1 MRELRYVG
9 SDAVR
14 PDAADKVTGRA
25 YYIHDLSR
33 PGMLYG
39 KLKFSEH
46 ASARIAHIDTSR
58 ALALPGVR
66 AVITAYDTPELR
78 IGFLRDNFALKKG
91 RVRQFRDEVAAVAAI
106 DPDIAAEAIELIRV
120 EYEPLPAVFTPEA
133 ALAEGAPL
141 VHEVD
146 ADGRP
151 LTSNLLPVTVH
162 HESGDLAAGERASK
176 YIVEGEFSTP
186 LIQQACMGTAGC
198 IAEMDTRGNLTMWAK
213 TQIPFLAQRDFV
225 RALEAMGLAG
235 RNARV
240 IVPTL
245 GGAFGTGL
253 DTHAYEYIA
262 ILLAHRTGRPVK
274 ILYDRRE
281 EFANL
286 SPRQSARTRVVQG
299 CDADGRLTFRRV
311 EVLQDNG
318 AYTSW
323 GATYPTV
330 MLIPA
335 TSLYKVPNVWFDAKL
350 VYTNNTYAQ
359 AMRGYGNPEVT
370 WPIECLLDELADKV
384 GMDPLELRLLNKN
397 TPGEKTP
404 MGLEIGTCGLGECLE
419 FAKKSLDWQ
428 NKRGKQRHLRRGV
441 GVASLVHVGGSGRIY
456 RSDGGGVILKL
467 DDFGNVNVSYGG
479 VEMGQGLHSALT
491 LGVAEALG
499 VTPDKISINA
509 TDTATCPWDV
519 GTHASRGAFI
529 ALNAAILA
537 AKKARAKIFALA
549 AEIYAAEA
557 QKNLAAWQKKN
568 PAYQPP
574 AYDLKAAARADNLEL
589 CDGFLFPKD
598 APSDAWLRLEIGKL
612 LRALHFRGVAGQMVI
627 EEAFYEPPS
636 ALPDWSKGVGNMSAS
651 YAYGVQAF
659 EVEVDVETGSVHIL
673 KGVSAHDV
681 GRVLNQQT
689 LRGQVQGGLAQG
701 IGYALYEEVK
711 TAEGRVMNPSFTD
724 YKIPTAHE
732 MAFPVDV
739 CFVETDD
746 PAGPFGAKG
755 VGEPGLVPT
764 APALANAIFD
774 AVGVRI
780 HDLPITAEKIVLALA
795 ARKNQ
800 GKQG

>member
-1 MRELRYVG
+1 MDDPRYVG
-9 SDAVR
+9 KDRPR

-25 YYIHDLSR
+25 HYIHDLVR
-33 PGMLYG
+33 PGMLWG
-39 KLKFSEH
+39 KIKFSEH
-46 ASARIAHIDTSR
+46 GSARILHIDTSR
-58 ALALPGVR
+58 AARLPGVR
-66 AVITAYDTPELR
+66 AVITGYDTPEVR
-78 IGFLRDNFALKKG
+78 IGFLRDNLALKRD
-91 RVRQFRDEVAAVAAI
+91 RVRQFRDEIAAVAAT
-106 DPDIAAEAIELIRV
+106 DPDIAAEAVDLIRV
-120 EYEPLPAVFTPEA
+120 EYEPLPGVFSPED
-133 ALAEGAPL
+133 ALAPGAPL
-141 VHEVD
+141 VHERD
-146 ADGRP
+146 AEGRP
-151 LTSNLLPVTVH
+151 VTSNLLSLTVSH
-162 HESGDLAAGERASK
+162 RSGDLAAGERASR

-198 IAEMDTRGNLTMWAK
+198 IAEMDARGNLTMWEK
-213 TQIPFLAQRDFV
+213 TQIPFLAQRDFI
-225 RALEAMGLAG
+225 RALEAIGLPG

-286 SPRQSARTRVVQG
+286 SPRQSARTRIVQG
-299 CDADGRLTFRRV
+299 CDAEGRITFRRLQV
-311 EVLQDNG
+311 VQDNG

-335 TSLYKVPNVWFDAKL
+335 TSLYKVQNVEFDAKI

-370 WPIECLLDELADKV
+370 WPIECTLDQLAEQA
-384 GMDPLELRLLNKN
+384 GIDPLELRLRNKN
-397 TPGEKTP
+397 EPGETTP
-404 MGLEIGTCGLGECLE
+404 MGLRVTTCGLGECLE
-419 FAKKSLDWQ
+419 FAKKKLDWDE
-428 NKRGKQRHLRRGV
+428 KRGKQRGLRRGV

-456 RSDGGGVILKL
+456 RSDGGGIILKL

-479 VEMGQGLHSALT
+479 VEMGQGLHAALT
-491 LGVAEALG
+491 ASIAEALG
-499 VTPDKISINA
+499 VVPERIAINP

-529 ALNAAILA
+529 ACNAAIRA
-537 AKKARAKIFALA
+537 SAKARKKIFSLS
-549 AEIYAAEA
+549 AEVFAEEVS
-557 QKNLAAWQKKN
+557 KNLRSLRKRDPGYT
-568 PAYQPP
+568 PA
-574 AYDLKAAARADNLEL
+574 AYDVGQGCRADNFEL
-589 CDGFLFPKD
+589 AAGLLWLKD
-598 APSDAWLRLEIGKL
+598 APDEPWLKL
-612 LRALHFRGVAGQMVI
+612 DLARVLRALHFRGAAGQMVI

-636 ALPDWSKGVGNMSAS
+636 ELPDWSKGVGNMSAS
-651 YAYGVQAF
+651 YAYGVQGF
-659 EVEVDVETGSVHIL
+659 EVEVDEDTGGVRIL
-673 KGVSAHDV
+673 HAVAAHDV

-711 TAEGRVMNPSFTD
+711 TKDGRVLNPTFTD
-724 YKIPTAHE
+724 YKIPTVHE
-732 MAFPVDV
+732 MAFPVDM
-739 CFVETDD
+739 CFVETND

-764 APALANAIFD
+764 APALASAIWD
-774 AVGVRI
+774 AVGVRVN
-780 HDLPITAEKIVLALA
+780 DLPITPEKIVRALKEKKA
-795 ARKNQ
+795 KE
-800 GKQG
+800 